1 MAGQKKFKEPTA
13 TVDAGRVDRE
23 SKIDTAIDLKGLE
36 RNAWS
41 SYFQDGLT
49 DFNFGILLLAIAIQD
64 MCKGFIENGLLRILI
79 SFTGIAILGVLVATL
94 ARLFITA
101 PRLGRVKFSM
111 KRRRK
116 GWHLSVIL
124 GVLVLLTVLMVLV
137 TALANRYPD
146 TWGRIMPSGLGM
158 PAFVA
163 IFVGGIFALI
173 AWFIDFW
180 RGYLIAFL
188 YAISIFLAMWLD
200 AYWVF
205 WISGSLVTVTGIVLF
220 ILFLKN
226 HPIPHMEESH
236 DRTGKG

>member
-1 MAGQKKFKEPTA
+1 M
-13 TVDAGRVDRE
+13 
-23 SKIDTAIDLKGLE
+23 DTSIDLKKLE
-36 RNAWS
+36 RRAWS

-49 DFNFGILLLAIAIQD
+49 DFNIGILMLATAFQET
-64 MCKGFIENGLLRILI
+64 CLGSIENSLLRILI
-79 SFTGIAILGVLVATL
+79 FTGIALFGCLLAML
-94 ARLFITA
+94 ARRYMTV
-101 PRLGRVKFSM
+101 PRLGRVKFSVN
-111 KRRRK
+111 RRSK
-116 GWHLSVIL
+116 GWQLSVIL

-158 PAFVA
+158 PVFVA

-180 RGYLIAFL
+180 RGYIIAFL
-188 YAISIFLAMWLD
+188 YAISIFLAMVLD

-226 HPIPHMEESH
+226 HPMPHMEESH